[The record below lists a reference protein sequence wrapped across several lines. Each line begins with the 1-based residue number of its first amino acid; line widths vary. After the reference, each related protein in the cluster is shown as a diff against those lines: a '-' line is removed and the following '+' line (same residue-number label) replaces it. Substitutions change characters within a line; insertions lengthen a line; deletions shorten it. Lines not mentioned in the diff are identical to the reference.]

1 MSVEEPAKSSAEA
14 TEPSKGSAE
23 AVEVRIISAEA
34 TQSAEAN
41 TNPDKVDL
49 GLRGCLC

>member
-14 TEPSKGSAE
+14 
-23 AVEVRIISAEA
+23 VEIRKISAEA

-41 TNPDKVDL
+41 VNPDKVDL
-49 GLRGCLC
+49 IWD